1 MQHIQVCTMHYTFGK
16 PSTTHIDWQVLS
28 WDDWY
33 SSHEVVP
40 AEMPQHYWTLTG
52 RNPRHLVTIKMHRNQ
67 HNWHLTEGVDISW

>member
-40 AEMPQHYWTLTG
+40 AEMPQHY
-52 RNPRHLVTIKMHRNQ
+52 
-67 HNWHLTEGVDISW
+67 